1 MQSGPKTPVPTPS
14 LVSSPESTLAAATSE
29 RPLDTAAHPEV
40 REPLAP
46 PHPRQLP
53 PPACL
58 GHALDNSP
66 GHQVQQE
73 ILSAPPSEYNQ
84 DPTVETTVAPR
95 AACESPCP
103 TTLPFSLPFFFLI
116 QRVYYFLHHLLVP
129 YTCFSFLSFPL
140 KCALDDVRDFC
151 SQVYSRRLVS
161 FSASSGR
168 GPV

>member
-1 MQSGPKTPVPTPS
+1 MQLGPKTPVPTPS
-14 LVSSPESTLAAATSE
+14 LVSPEFTLAAATSE
-29 RPLDTAAHPEV
+29 RPLDTAAHPLV
-40 REPLAP
+40 RA

-66 GHQVQQE
+66 GHLVQQE
-73 ILSAPPSEYNQ
+73 ILSGLPSEYNQ
-84 DPTVETTVAPR
+84 DPTVETTVTLR
-95 AACESPCP
+95 AVCESPCP
-103 TTLPFSLPFFFLI
+103 TTLPFSLPFFFFFNPKGLLFSVSSTCSLYVFFLFCLI
-116 QRVYYFLHHLLVP
+116 
-129 YTCFSFLSFPL
+129 PL
-140 KCALDDVRDFC
+140 KCKLDDVRDFC